1 MASLSTP
8 ASTSTSTSRSL
19 VLPEW
24 FRGRRALLVLATLV
38 GVPLAAFAL
47 PLLLPLL
54 GLYLAYEHLLG
65 KPKLKPSQLDLKNE
79 NENEKE
85 KESEKEK
92 KSVTATRMETSK
104 PKDSQTQRAQH
115 MPKQP
120 EKEKEKEVEE
130 TGAKPSAAAPQS
142 GGLALLRKMR
152 ERREAQLKTAKED
165 PAKQILVAYASQ
177 TGTAHEIAKGLHA
190 QLASQTSTKVAVL
203 SAFNDVNIKNLRAD
217 KFPIVAFVAAS
228 TGDGDPPD
236 NTASFYAKMLRM
248 KSEDRYVLWLCECE
262 RRKKKEERVTNGSR
276 KKKRRPFNF
285 AFLSLS
291 TEGN

>member
-1 MASLSTP
+1 MASRSSP
-8 ASTSTSTSRSL
+8 ASTSTSRSL

-24 FRGRRALLVLATLV
+24 VRGRRTLLVLATLV

-54 GLYLAYEHLLG
+54 CLYLAYEHLLG
-65 KPKLKPSQLDLKNE
+65 KPKLKRLDSKNE
-79 NENEKE
+79 NENENENEIE
-85 KESEKEK
+85 KEEEK
-92 KSVTATRMETSK
+92 KRVTATRVETSK
-104 PKDSQTQRAQH
+104 PKDSQTQREQH
-115 MPKQP
+115 KPNQAD
-120 EKEKEKEVEE
+120 KEKEKEVEE
-130 TGAKPSAAAPQS
+130 TRAKPLGAAPVPQT
-142 GGLALLRKMR
+142 GGLALLRTMR
-152 ERREAQLKTAKED
+152 ERREAQLKLAKED
-165 PAKQILVAYASQ
+165 PAKKILVAYASQ

-262 RRKKKEERVTNGSR
+262 RRKKEEERVTNGYR
-276 KKKRRPFNF
+276 KKKT
-285 AFLSLS
+285 S
-291 TEGN
+291 TF

>member
-1 MASLSTP
+1 
-8 ASTSTSTSRSL
+8 
-19 VLPEW
+19 
-24 FRGRRALLVLATLV
+24 
-38 GVPLAAFAL
+38 
-47 PLLLPLL
+47 
-54 GLYLAYEHLLG
+54 
-65 KPKLKPSQLDLKNE
+65 
-79 NENEKE
+79 
-85 KESEKEK
+85 
-92 KSVTATRMETSK
+92 
-104 PKDSQTQRAQH
+104 
-115 MPKQP
+115 
-120 EKEKEKEVEE
+120 
-130 TGAKPSAAAPQS
+130 
-142 GGLALLRKMR
+142 MR

-276 KKKRRPFNF
+276 KKNVDLLILHFSLCLLKGTEWNQVHLSWPRGLQLHKIHGRPKMH
-285 AFLSLS
+285 
-291 TEGN
+291 